1 LNDLLALLVQGR
13 GCLIEDQ
20 NRRILDEGTSNGDS
34 LFLTSRELLAL
45 DSAFLIEAL
54 VELKLPAFTLLL
66 NHAVN

>member
-1 LNDLLALLVQGR
+1 LNDLLALLVQSR

-20 NRRILDEGTSNGDS
+20 NRRVLDEGTSNGDS

-54 VELKLPAFTLLL
+54 VELKLPVFTFLL